1 MAGEGRAVET
11 APEEFRFEIQGPNA
25 LEVMDEVTD
34 HPLPDISFFGM
45 DTITIDG
52 VEIYVLAHGMS
63 SVPGWEIFGPYEHH
77 DEVKSTILDA
87 GAEYGIRHVGRKS
100 YLSGTVPTGWFPV
113 LIPAIYERSGSASV
127 KEGNRIPLNEG
138 FTDVEPRVE
147 WMAEHGID
155 RTLVSV
161 STPNPLAGAF
171 TPEQSTELVTA
182 INDGYAAARNEHPD
196 VFAGLGMLPL
206 REPEAAVREVDRV
219 ANELQLSSIALPTSI
234 PEGKLSSEDL
244 RPTFEAVDDH
254 DLTVFFHPHGN
265 ALSDSL
271 GPEESFLSSLIV
283 FEFDVVLPHM
293 GGTLLHLG
301 GRIDRGRQEFDE
313 EDTDTIVADF
323 RAVVTDDD
331 DRRRVASETARTLF
345 DL

>member
-1 MAGEGRAVET
+1 MYVDVHNHYLPEPYVET
-11 APEEFRFEIQGPNA
+11 L
-25 LEVMDEVTD
+25 LEW
-34 HPLPDISFFGM
+34 
-45 DTITIDG
+45 DT
-52 VEIYVLAHGMS
+52 A
-63 SVPGWEIFGPYEHH
+63 
-77 DEVKSTILDA
+77 
-87 GAEYGIRHVGRKS
+87 VGLERS
-100 YLSGTVPTGWFPV
+100 NGQLYMVH
-113 LIPAIYERSGSASV
+113 ERSGSASV

-182 INDGYAAARNEHPD
+182 INDGYAAARDEHPD

-219 ANELQLSSIALPTSI
+219 ANELQLSGIALPTSI

-283 FEFDVVLPHM
+283 FPTETMFQIARLLYDGFFDDHEFDVVLPHM

-301 GRIDRGRQEFDE
+301 GRIDRGRQEIDDPDAPPAEPIPDTLQRFYYDVISFNRPALRAAVETVGVDQLVFGTDYAFDE